1 MILGIDPGPVTC
13 GAVLYDET
21 ARRVSSS
28 SSAAPVDEV
37 LDHWLPA
44 AWDAADVIAI
54 ERVQA
59 QGVAGGDIIRTA
71 EVVGRLW
78 QATLDHG
85 VDYGVV
91 DVRLLYRREV
101 LAALDVTGRG
111 NRDALV
117 RARLIEMHG
126 GTKKAAQGTKKARG
140 PLYGVSGHAWSALGV
155 AVAAQGAG
163 RVG

>member
-13 GAVLYDET
+13 GVVLYDET
-21 ARRVSSS
+21 ARRVASCS
-28 SSAAPVDEV
+28 SSAPVEEV
-37 LDHWLPA
+37 LDHWLDLTWTTRA
-44 AWDAADVIAI
+44 VVAI
-54 ERVQA
+54 ERVQSCGISGA
-59 QGVAGGDIIRTA
+59 TLLQTS

-78 QATLDHG
+78 QGALDY
-85 VDYGVV
+85 DAE
-91 DVRLLYRREV
+91 DVRLLYRREI

-111 NRDALV
+111 NRDAIV

-126 GTKKAAQGTKKARG
+126 GTRQAAQGTKRTPG
-140 PLYGVSGHAWSALGV
+140 PLYGVADHAWSALGV

>member
-13 GAVLYDET
+13 GVVLYDD
-21 ARRVSSS
+21 ARRRVASCS
-28 SSAAPVDEV
+28 SSAPVEEV
-37 LDHWLPA
+37 LDHWIPLAWTSGA
-44 AWDAADVIAI
+44 AVAI
-54 ERVQA
+54 ERVQSCGISGA
-59 QGVAGGDIIRTA
+59 TLLQTS

-78 QATLDHG
+78 QGALDY
-85 VDYGVV
+85 DAE
-91 DVRLLYRREV
+91 DVRLLYRREI